1 MKMNWV
7 IAMNLAIN
15 RVNEFQS
22 GTLAILFASVLWGTT
37 GTAASFAPDLSPLA
51 IGAFSMGVGGLL
63 QAGLAFRK
71 ILAALDKL
79 LLNKKLL
86 AVSALALAVYPLAFY
101 SSMKLSG
108 VAIGT
113 VVSIATAPFFSAL
126 LECLISKKN
135 NINKRWL
142 TSFAIGVVGIGLL
155 VFSESSSANESGEDL
170 KLLGIALG
178 LVAGLCYAIYSW
190 ATKALIDKG
199 IKSQAAMGSIFGLGA
214 MLLLPT
220 LWFTGDNLFSSQ
232 TNVLVISYLT
242 LIPQCL
248 GYVAFSFGLR
258 HVTASSANLLTLF
271 EPVVAAVL
279 AVCVV
284 GELIPFIGWLG
295 MFLIVLC
302 LLIQSKPSK
311 GTL

>member
-1 MKMNWV
+1 
-7 IAMNLAIN
+7 MNLAIN
-15 RVNEFQS
+15 RVNEFQT
-22 GTLAILFASVLWGTT
+22 GTLAILFASILWGTT

-51 IGAFSMGVGGLL
+51 IGAFSMGVGGLM
-63 QAGLAFRK
+63 QAGLAYRK
-71 ILAALDKL
+71 ILFAFDKL
-79 LLNKKLL
+79 LQNKKLL

-142 TSFAIGVVGIGLL
+142 TSFAIGVVGIGML
-155 VFSESSSANESGEDL
+155 VFSESSSTNESGDDL

-178 LVAGLCYAIYSW
+178 LLAGLCYAIYSW

-214 MLLLPT
+214 MMLLPT
-220 LWFTGDNLFSSQ
+220 LWFTGENLFSSQ

-295 MFLIVLC
+295 MSLIVLC

>member
-1 MKMNWV
+1 
-7 IAMNLAIN
+7 MNLAIN
-15 RVNEFQS
+15 RVNEFQT
-22 GTLAILFASVLWGTT
+22 GTLAILFASILWGTT

-51 IGAFSMGVGGLL
+51 IGAFSMGVGGLM
-63 QAGLAFRK
+63 QAGLAYRK
-71 ILAALDKL
+71 ILFAFDKL
-79 LLNKKLL
+79 LQNKRLL

-155 VFSESSSANESGEDL
+155 VFSESSATNESGDDL

-178 LVAGLCYAIYSW
+178 LLAGLCYAIYSW
-190 ATKALIDKG
+190 ATKALIDKD
-199 IKSQAAMGSIFGLGA
+199 IESQAAMGSIFGLGA

-220 LWFTGDNLFSSQ
+220 LWFTGENLFSSQ
-232 TNVLVISYLT
+232 INVLVISYLT

-248 GYVAFSFGLR
+248 GYIAFSFGLR

>member
-1 MKMNWV
+1 
-7 IAMNLAIN
+7 MNLAIN
-15 RVNEFQS
+15 RVNEFQT
-22 GTLAILFASVLWGTT
+22 GTLAILFASILWGTT

-51 IGAFSMGVGGLL
+51 IGAFSMGVGGLM
-63 QAGLAFRK
+63 QAGLAYRK
-71 ILAALDKL
+71 ILFAFDKL
-79 LLNKKLL
+79 LQNKKLL
-86 AVSALALAVYPLAFY
+86 TVSALALAIYPLAFY

-142 TSFAIGVVGIGLL
+142 ISFAIGVVGIGLL
-155 VFSESSSANESGEDL
+155 VFSESSAANESADDL

-178 LVAGLCYAIYSW
+178 LLAGLCYAIYFW
-190 ATKALIDKG
+190 ATKALIDKN
-199 IKSQAAMGSIFGLGA
+199 IESQAAMGSIFGLGA

-220 LWFTGDNLFSSQ
+220 LWFTGENLFSSQ
-232 TNVLVISYLT
+232 INVLVISYLT

-248 GYVAFSFGLR
+248 GYIAFSFGLR

>member
-1 MKMNWV
+1 
-7 IAMNLAIN
+7 MNLAIN
-15 RVNEFQS
+15 RVNEFQT
-22 GTLAILFASVLWGTT
+22 GTLAILFASILWGTT

-51 IGAFSMGVGGLL
+51 IGAFSMGVGGLM
-63 QAGLAFRK
+63 QAGLAYRK
-71 ILAALDKL
+71 ILFAFDKL
-79 LLNKKLL
+79 LQNKRLL

-135 NINKRWL
+135 NINRRWL
-142 TSFAIGVVGIGLL
+142 TSFAIGVVGIGML
-155 VFSESSSANESGEDL
+155 VFSESSSTNEPGDDL

-178 LVAGLCYAIYSW
+178 LLAGLCYAIYSW

-199 IKSQAAMGSIFGLGA
+199 IKSKAAMGSIFGLGA

-248 GYVAFSFGLR
+248 GYIAFSFGLR

-284 GELIPFIGWLG
+284 GEVIPFTGWLG
-295 MFLIVLC
+295 MSLIVLC
-302 LLIQSKPSK
+302 LFIQSKPSK

>member
-1 MKMNWV
+1 
-7 IAMNLAIN
+7 MNLAIN
-15 RVNEFQS
+15 RVNEFQT
-22 GTLAILFASVLWGTT
+22 GTLAILFASILWGTT

-51 IGAFSMGVGGLL
+51 IGAFSMGVGGLM
-63 QAGLAFRK
+63 QAGLAYRK
-71 ILAALDKL
+71 ILFACDKL
-79 LLNKKLL
+79 LQNKKLL
-86 AVSALALAVYPLAFY
+86 AVSAFALAVYPLAFY

-135 NINKRWL
+135 NINLRWL

-170 KLLGIALG
+170 KLLGIGLG

-232 TNVLVISYLT
+232 ANVLVISYLT

-248 GYVAFSFGLR
+248 GYIAFSFGLR

-284 GELIPFIGWLG
+284 GELIPFTGWLG
-295 MFLIVLC
+295 MSLIVLC
-302 LLIQSKPSK
+302 LFIQSKPSK

>member
-1 MKMNWV
+1 
-7 IAMNLAIN
+7 MNLAIN
-15 RVNEFQS
+15 RVNEFQT
-22 GTLAILFASVLWGTT
+22 GTLAILFASILWGTT

-63 QAGLAFRK
+63 QAGLAYRK
-71 ILAALDKL
+71 ILFAFDKL
-79 LLNKKLL
+79 LQNKKLL

-155 VFSESSSANESGEDL
+155 VFSESSSANESGDDL
-170 KLLGIALG
+170 KLLGITLG
-178 LVAGLCYAIYSW
+178 LLAGLCYAIYSW
-190 ATKALIDKG
+190 ATKALIDKD

-220 LWFTGDNLFSSQ
+220 LWFTGENLFSSQ
-232 TNVLVISYLT
+232 INVLVISYLT

-284 GELIPFIGWLG
+284 GELIPFTGWLG
-295 MFLIVLC
+295 MSLIVLC
-302 LLIQSKPSK
+302 LFMQSKPSK

>member
-1 MKMNWV
+1 
-7 IAMNLAIN
+7 MNLAIN
-15 RVNEFQS
+15 RVNEFQT
-22 GTLAILFASVLWGTT
+22 GTLAILFASILWGTT
-37 GTAASFAPDLSPLA
+37 GTAASFAPNLSPLA
-51 IGAFSMGVGGLL
+51 IGAFSMGVGGLM
-63 QAGLAFRK
+63 QAGLAYRK
-71 ILAALDKL
+71 ILFAFDKL
-79 LLNKKLL
+79 LQNKKLL
-86 AVSALALAVYPLAFY
+86 TVSALALAVYPLAFY

-108 VAIGT
+108 VAVGT

-142 TSFAIGVVGIGLL
+142 TSFSIGVVGIGLL
-155 VFSESSSANESGEDL
+155 VFSESSSTNESGDDL

-220 LWFTGDNLFSSQ
+220 LWFTGENLFSSQ
-232 TNVLVISYLT
+232 INVLVISYLT

-248 GYVAFSFGLR
+248 GYIAFSFGLR

>member
-1 MKMNWV
+1 
-7 IAMNLAIN
+7 MNLAIN
-15 RVNEFQS
+15 RVNEFQT
-22 GTLAILFASVLWGTT
+22 GTLAILFASILWGTT

-51 IGAFSMGVGGLL
+51 IGAFSMGVGGLM
-63 QAGLAFRK
+63 QAGLAYRK
-71 ILAALDKL
+71 ILLALDKL
-79 LLNKKLL
+79 LQNKKLL

-126 LECLISKKN
+126 LECLISKNN

-155 VFSESSSANESGEDL
+155 VFSESSSTNESADDL

-178 LVAGLCYAIYSW
+178 LLAGLCYAIYSW

-220 LWFTGDNLFSSQ
+220 LWFTGENLFSSQ
-232 TNVLVISYLT
+232 INVLVISYLT

-248 GYVAFSFGLR
+248 GYIAFSFGLR

-284 GELIPFIGWLG
+284 GELIPFTGWLG

>member
-1 MKMNWV
+1 
-7 IAMNLAIN
+7 MNLAIN
-15 RVNEFQS
+15 RVNEFQT
-22 GTLAILFASVLWGTT
+22 GTLAILFASILWGTT

-51 IGAFSMGVGGLL
+51 IGAFSMGVGGLM
-63 QAGLAFRK
+63 QAGLAYRK
-71 ILAALDKL
+71 ILFAFDKL
-79 LLNKKLL
+79 LQNKKLL

-155 VFSESSSANESGEDL
+155 VFSESSFTNESGDDL

-178 LVAGLCYAIYSW
+178 LLAGLCYAIYSW

-220 LWFTGDNLFSSQ
+220 LWFTGENLFSSQ
-232 TNVLVISYLT
+232 INVLVISYLT
-242 LIPQCL
+242 LIPQCV
-248 GYVAFSFGLR
+248 GYIAFSFGLR

>member
-1 MKMNWV
+1 
-7 IAMNLAIN
+7 MNLAIN
-15 RVNEFQS
+15 RVNEFQT
-22 GTLAILFASVLWGTT
+22 GTLAILFASILWGTT

-51 IGAFSMGVGGLL
+51 IGAFSMGVGGLM
-63 QAGLAFRK
+63 QAGLAYRK
-71 ILAALDKL
+71 ILFAFDKL
-79 LLNKKLL
+79 LQNKKLL
-86 AVSALALAVYPLAFY
+86 TVSALALAIYPLAFY

-126 LECLISKKN
+126 LECLISKNN

-155 VFSESSSANESGEDL
+155 VFSESSSTNESGDDL
-170 KLLGIALG
+170 KLFGIALG
-178 LVAGLCYAIYSW
+178 LLAGLCYAIYSW

-220 LWFTGDNLFSSQ
+220 LWFTGENLFSSQ
-232 TNVLVISYLT
+232 INVLVISYLT

-248 GYVAFSFGLR
+248 GYIAFSFGLR

-284 GELIPFIGWLG
+284 GELIPFTGWLG
-295 MFLIVLC
+295 MSLIVLC
-302 LLIQSKPSK
+302 LFIQSKPSK

>member
-1 MKMNWV
+1 
-7 IAMNLAIN
+7 MNLAIN
-15 RVNEFQS
+15 RVNEFQT
-22 GTLAILFASVLWGTT
+22 GTLAILFASILWGTT

-51 IGAFSMGVGGLL
+51 IGAFSMGVGGLM
-63 QAGLAFRK
+63 QAGLAYRK
-71 ILAALDKL
+71 ILFAFDKL
-79 LLNKKLL
+79 LQNKKLL
-86 AVSALALAVYPLAFY
+86 TVSALALAVYPLAFY

-142 TSFAIGVVGIGLL
+142 TSFSIGVVGIGLL
-155 VFSESSSANESGEDL
+155 VFSESSSTNESGDDL

-220 LWFTGDNLFSSQ
+220 LWFTGENLFSSQ
-232 TNVLVISYLT
+232 INVLVISYLT
-242 LIPQCL
+242 LIPQCV
-248 GYVAFSFGLR
+248 GYIAFSFGLR

-302 LLIQSKPSK
+302 LLIQSKPAK

>member
-1 MKMNWV
+1 
-7 IAMNLAIN
+7 MNLAIN
-15 RVNEFQS
+15 RVNEFQT
-22 GTLAILFASVLWGTT
+22 GTLAILFASILWGTT

-51 IGAFSMGVGGLL
+51 IGAFSMGVGGLM
-63 QAGLAFRK
+63 QAGLAYRK
-71 ILAALDKL
+71 ILFAFDKL
-79 LLNKKLL
+79 LQNKRLL

-155 VFSESSSANESGEDL
+155 VFSESSSTNESGDDL

-178 LVAGLCYAIYSW
+178 LLAGLCYAIYSW

-220 LWFTGDNLFSSQ
+220 LWFTGENLSSSQ
-232 TNVLVISYLT
+232 INVLVISYLT
-242 LIPQCL
+242 LIPQCV
-248 GYVAFSFGLR
+248 GYIAFSFGLR

-302 LLIQSKPSK
+302 LLIQLKPAK

>member
-1 MKMNWV
+1 
-7 IAMNLAIN
+7 MNLAIN
-15 RVNEFQS
+15 RVNEFQT
-22 GTLAILFASVLWGTT
+22 GTLAILFASILWGTT

-51 IGAFSMGVGGLL
+51 IGAFSMGVGGLM
-63 QAGLAFRK
+63 QAGLAYRK
-71 ILAALDKL
+71 ILFAFDKL
-79 LLNKKLL
+79 LQNKRLL

-155 VFSESSSANESGEDL
+155 VFSESSATNESGDDL

-178 LVAGLCYAIYSW
+178 LLAGLCYAIYSW
-190 ATKALIDKG
+190 ATKALIDKD
-199 IKSQAAMGSIFGLGA
+199 IESQAAMGSIFGLGA

-220 LWFTGDNLFSSQ
+220 LWFTGENLFSSQ
-232 TNVLVISYLT
+232 INVLVISYLT

-248 GYVAFSFGLR
+248 GYIAFSFGLR

-302 LLIQSKPSK
+302 LLIQSKPVK

>member
-1 MKMNWV
+1 
-7 IAMNLAIN
+7 MNLAIN
-15 RVNEFQS
+15 RVNEFQT
-22 GTLAILFASVLWGTT
+22 GTLAILFASILWGTT
-37 GTAASFAPDLSPLA
+37 GTAASFAPELSPLA
-51 IGAFSMGVGGLL
+51 IGAFSMGVGGLM
-63 QAGLAFRK
+63 QAGLAYRK
-71 ILAALDKL
+71 ILFAFDKL
-79 LLNKKLL
+79 LQNKKLL

-126 LECLISKKN
+126 LECLISKNN
-135 NINKRWL
+135 NINRRWL

-155 VFSESSSANESGEDL
+155 VFSESSTTNESGDDL
-170 KLLGIALG
+170 KLLGIGLG

-214 MLLLPT
+214 VLLLPT
-220 LWFTGDNLFSSQ
+220 LWFTGENLFSSQ
-232 TNVLVISYLT
+232 VNVLVISYLT

-248 GYVAFSFGLR
+248 GYIAFSFGLR

>member
-1 MKMNWV
+1 
-7 IAMNLAIN
+7 MNLAIN
-15 RVNEFQS
+15 RVNEFQT
-22 GTLAILFASVLWGTT
+22 GTLAILFASILWGTT

-51 IGAFSMGVGGLL
+51 IGAFSMGVGGLM
-63 QAGLAFRK
+63 QASLAYRK
-71 ILAALDKL
+71 ILFAFDKL
-79 LLNKKLL
+79 LQNKRLL

-155 VFSESSSANESGEDL
+155 VFSESSSTNESGDDL

-178 LVAGLCYAIYSW
+178 LLAGLCYAIYSW

-220 LWFTGDNLFSSQ
+220 LWFTGENLFSSQ
-232 TNVLVISYLT
+232 INVLVISYLT
-242 LIPQCL
+242 LIPQCV
-248 GYVAFSFGLR
+248 GYIAFSFGLR

>member
-1 MKMNWV
+1 
-7 IAMNLAIN
+7 MNLAIN
-15 RVNEFQS
+15 RVNEFQT
-22 GTLAILFASVLWGTT
+22 GTLAILFASILWGTT

-51 IGAFSMGVGGLL
+51 IGAFSMGVGGLM
-63 QAGLAFRK
+63 QAGLAYRK
-71 ILAALDKL
+71 ILFAFDKL
-79 LLNKKLL
+79 LQNKKLL
-86 AVSALALAVYPLAFY
+86 AVSAVALAVYPLAFY

-155 VFSESSSANESGEDL
+155 VFSESSSVNESGDDL
-170 KLLGIALG
+170 KLLGIGLG

-220 LWFTGDNLFSSQ
+220 LWFTGENLFSSQ
-232 TNVLVISYLT
+232 INVLVISYLT

-248 GYVAFSFGLR
+248 GYIAFSFGLR

-284 GELIPFIGWLG
+284 GELIPFTGWLG
-295 MFLIVLC
+295 MSLIVLC
-302 LLIQSKPSK
+302 LFIQSKPSK

>member
-1 MKMNWV
+1 
-7 IAMNLAIN
+7 MNLAIN
-15 RVNEFQS
+15 RVNEFQT
-22 GTLAILFASVLWGTT
+22 GTLAILFASILWGTT

-51 IGAFSMGVGGLL
+51 IGAFSMGVGGLM
-63 QAGLAFRK
+63 QAGLAYRK
-71 ILAALDKL
+71 ILFAFDKL
-79 LLNKKLL
+79 LQNKKLL

-142 TSFAIGVVGIGLL
+142 TSFSIGVVGIGLL
-155 VFSESSSANESGEDL
+155 VFSESSSTNESGDDL

-190 ATKALIDKG
+190 ATKALIDKD
-199 IKSQAAMGSIFGLGA
+199 IESQAAMGSIFGLGA

-220 LWFTGDNLFSSQ
+220 LWFTGENLFSSQ
-232 TNVLVISYLT
+232 INVLVISYLT

-248 GYVAFSFGLR
+248 GYIAFSFGLR

>member
-1 MKMNWV
+1 
-7 IAMNLAIN
+7 MNLAIN
-15 RVNEFQS
+15 RVNEFQT
-22 GTLAILFASVLWGTT
+22 GTLAILFASILWGTT

-51 IGAFSMGVGGLL
+51 IGAFSMGVGGLM
-63 QAGLAFRK
+63 QAGLAYRK
-71 ILAALDKL
+71 ILLAFDKL
-79 LLNKKLL
+79 LQNKRLL

-155 VFSESSSANESGEDL
+155 VFSESSSTNESGDDL

-178 LVAGLCYAIYSW
+178 LLAGLCYAIYSW
-190 ATKALIDKG
+190 ATKALIDKD
-199 IKSQAAMGSIFGLGA
+199 IESQAAMGSIFGLGA

-220 LWFTGDNLFSSQ
+220 LWFTGENLFSSQ
-232 TNVLVISYLT
+232 INVLVISYLT
-242 LIPQCL
+242 LIPQYL
-248 GYVAFSFGLR
+248 GYIAFSFGLR

>member
-1 MKMNWV
+1 
-7 IAMNLAIN
+7 MNLAIN
-15 RVNEFQS
+15 RVNEFQT
-22 GTLAILFASVLWGTT
+22 GTLAILFASILWGTT

-51 IGAFSMGVGGLL
+51 IGAFSMGVGGLM
-63 QAGLAFRK
+63 QAGLAYRQ
-71 ILAALDKL
+71 ILFAFDKL
-79 LLNKKLL
+79 LQNKKLL

-155 VFSESSSANESGEDL
+155 VFSESSSANESGDDL
-170 KLLGIALG
+170 KLLGIGLG

-220 LWFTGDNLFSSQ
+220 LWFTGENLFSSQ
-232 TNVLVISYLT
+232 INVLVISYLT

-248 GYVAFSFGLR
+248 GYIAFSFGLR

-284 GELIPFIGWLG
+284 GELIPFTGWLG
-295 MFLIVLC
+295 MSLIVLC
-302 LLIQSKPSK
+302 LFIQSKPSK

>member
-1 MKMNWV
+1 
-7 IAMNLAIN
+7 MNLAIN
-15 RVNEFQS
+15 RVNEFQT
-22 GTLAILFASVLWGTT
+22 GTLAILFASILWGTT

-51 IGAFSMGVGGLL
+51 VGAFSMGVGGLM
-63 QAGLAFRK
+63 QAGLAYRK
-71 ILAALDKL
+71 VLFAFDKL
-79 LLNKKLL
+79 LQNKRLL

-126 LECLISKKN
+126 LECLISKEN

-142 TSFAIGVVGIGLL
+142 TSFSIGVVGIGLL
-155 VFSESSSANESGEDL
+155 VFSESSSTNESREDL

-178 LVAGLCYAIYSW
+178 LLAGLCYAIYSW
-190 ATKALIDKG
+190 ATKALIDKD
-199 IKSQAAMGSIFGLGA
+199 IESQAAMGSIFGLGA

-220 LWFTGDNLFSSQ
+220 LWFTGENLFSSQ
-232 TNVLVISYLT
+232 INVLVISYLT

-248 GYVAFSFGLR
+248 GYIAFSFGLR

-302 LLIQSKPSK
+302 LLIQSKPAK

>member
-1 MKMNWV
+1 
-7 IAMNLAIN
+7 MNLAIN
-15 RVNEFQS
+15 RVNEFQT
-22 GTLAILFASVLWGTT
+22 GTLAILFASILWGTT

-51 IGAFSMGVGGLL
+51 IGAFSMGVGGLM
-63 QAGLAFRK
+63 QAGLAYRK
-71 ILAALDKL
+71 ILLAFDKL
-79 LLNKKLL
+79 LQNKRLL

-155 VFSESSSANESGEDL
+155 VFSESSSTNESGDDL

-178 LVAGLCYAIYSW
+178 LLAGLCYAIYSW

-220 LWFTGDNLFSSQ
+220 LWFTGENLCSSQ
-232 TNVLVISYLT
+232 INVLVISYLT

-248 GYVAFSFGLR
+248 GYIAFSFGLR

-284 GELIPFIGWLG
+284 GELIPFTGWLG
-295 MFLIVLC
+295 MSLIVLC
-302 LLIQSKPSK
+302 LFIQSKPSK

>member
-1 MKMNWV
+1 
-7 IAMNLAIN
+7 MNLAIN
-15 RVNEFQS
+15 RVNEFQT
-22 GTLAILFASVLWGTT
+22 GTLAILFASILWGTT

-51 IGAFSMGVGGLL
+51 IGAFSMGVGGLM
-63 QAGLAFRK
+63 QAGLAYRK
-71 ILAALDKL
+71 ILLAFDKL
-79 LLNKKLL
+79 LQNKKLL
-86 AVSALALAVYPLAFY
+86 AVSALALAIYPLAFY

-135 NINKRWL
+135 NINQRWL
-142 TSFAIGVVGIGLL
+142 TSFSIGVVGIGLL
-155 VFSESSSANESGEDL
+155 VFSESSSTNESGDDL

-220 LWFTGDNLFSSQ
+220 LWFTGENLFSSQ

>member
-1 MKMNWV
+1 
-7 IAMNLAIN
+7 MNLAIN
-15 RVNEFQS
+15 RVNEFQT
-22 GTLAILFASVLWGTT
+22 GTLAILFASILWGTT

-51 IGAFSMGVGGLL
+51 IGAFSMGVGGLM
-63 QAGLAFRK
+63 QAGLAYRK
-71 ILAALDKL
+71 ILLAFDKL
-79 LLNKKLL
+79 LQNKKLL
-86 AVSALALAVYPLAFY
+86 AVSALALAIYPLAFY

-155 VFSESSSANESGEDL
+155 VFSESSSTNESGDDL

-214 MLLLPT
+214 MLLMPT
-220 LWFTGDNLFSSQ
+220 LWFTGENLFSSQ
-232 TNVLVISYLT
+232 INVLVISYLT

-248 GYVAFSFGLR
+248 GYIAFSFGLR

>member
-1 MKMNWV
+1 
-7 IAMNLAIN
+7 MNLAIN
-15 RVNEFQS
+15 RVNEFQT
-22 GTLAILFASVLWGTT
+22 GTLAILFASILWGTT

-51 IGAFSMGVGGLL
+51 IGAFSMGVGGLM
-63 QAGLAFRK
+63 QAGLAYRK
-71 ILAALDKL
+71 ILFAFDKL
-79 LLNKKLL
+79 LQNKKLL

-126 LECLISKKN
+126 LECLISKDN

-142 TSFAIGVVGIGLL
+142 TSFTIGVVGIGLL
-155 VFSESSSANESGEDL
+155 VFSESSSESDSGDDL
-170 KLLGIALG
+170 KLLGIGLG

-220 LWFTGDNLFSSQ
+220 LWFTGENLFSSQ

-284 GELIPFIGWLG
+284 GELIPFTGWFG
-295 MFLIVLC
+295 MSLIVLC
-302 LLIQSKPSK
+302 LLIQSKPS
-311 GTL
+311 

>member
-1 MKMNWV
+1 
-7 IAMNLAIN
+7 MNLAIN
-15 RVNEFQS
+15 RVNEFQT
-22 GTLAILFASVLWGTT
+22 GTLAILFASILWGTT

-51 IGAFSMGVGGLL
+51 IGAFSMGVGGLM
-63 QAGLAFRK
+63 QAGLAYRK
-71 ILAALDKL
+71 ILFAFDKL
-79 LLNKKLL
+79 LQNKKLL

-155 VFSESSSANESGEDL
+155 VFSESSSTNESSDDL

-178 LVAGLCYAIYSW
+178 LLAGLCYAIYSW

-220 LWFTGDNLFSSQ
+220 LWFTGENLFSSQ
-232 TNVLVISYLT
+232 INVLVISYLT

-248 GYVAFSFGLR
+248 GYIAFSFGLR

-302 LLIQSKPSK
+302 LLIQSKPAK
-311 GTL
+311 RTL

>member
-1 MKMNWV
+1 
-7 IAMNLAIN
+7 MNLAIN
-15 RVNEFQS
+15 RVNEFQT
-22 GTLAILFASVLWGTT
+22 GTLAILFASILWGTT

-63 QAGLAFRK
+63 QAGLAYRK
-71 ILAALDKL
+71 ILFAFDKL
-79 LLNKKLL
+79 LQNKKLL

-155 VFSESSSANESGEDL
+155 VFSESSSANESGDDL
-170 KLLGIALG
+170 KLLGITLG
-178 LVAGLCYAIYSW
+178 LLAGLCYAIYSW
-190 ATKALIDKG
+190 ATKALIDKD

-220 LWFTGDNLFSSQ
+220 LWFTGENLFSSQ

-284 GELIPFIGWLG
+284 GELIPFTGWLG
-295 MFLIVLC
+295 MSLIVLC
-302 LLIQSKPSK
+302 LFMQSKPSK

>member
-1 MKMNWV
+1 
-7 IAMNLAIN
+7 MNLAIN
-15 RVNEFQS
+15 RVNEFQT
-22 GTLAILFASVLWGTT
+22 GTLAILFASILWGTT

-51 IGAFSMGVGGLL
+51 IGACSMGVGGLM
-63 QAGLAFRK
+63 QAGLAYRK
-71 ILAALDKL
+71 ILFAFDKL
-79 LLNKKLL
+79 LQNKKLL

-126 LECLISKKN
+126 LECLISKNN

-155 VFSESSSANESGEDL
+155 VFSESSSASDSGDDL
-170 KLLGIALG
+170 KLLGIGLG

-220 LWFTGDNLFSSQ
+220 LWFTGENLFSSQ

-242 LIPQCL
+242 LIPQYL

-284 GELIPFIGWLG
+284 GELIPFTGWLG
-295 MFLIVLC
+295 MSLIVLC
-302 LLIQSKPSK
+302 LLIQSKPS
-311 GTL
+311 

>member
-1 MKMNWV
+1 
-7 IAMNLAIN
+7 MNLAIN
-15 RVNEFQS
+15 RVNEFQM
-22 GTLAILFASVLWGTT
+22 GTLAILFASILWGTT

-51 IGAFSMGVGGLL
+51 IGAFSMGVGGLM
-63 QAGLAFRK
+63 QAGLAYRK
-71 ILAALDKL
+71 ILFAFDKL
-79 LLNKKLL
+79 LQNKKLL

-126 LECLISKKN
+126 LECLISKNN

-155 VFSESSSANESGEDL
+155 VFSESSSANESGDDL
-170 KLLGIALG
+170 KLLGIGLG

-248 GYVAFSFGLR
+248 GYIAFSFGLR

-284 GELIPFIGWLG
+284 GELIPFTGWLG
-295 MFLIVLC
+295 MSLIVLC
-302 LLIQSKPSK
+302 LFIQSKPSK

>member
-1 MKMNWV
+1 
-7 IAMNLAIN
+7 MNLAIN
-15 RVNEFQS
+15 RVNEFQT
-22 GTLAILFASVLWGTT
+22 GTLAILFASILWGTT

-51 IGAFSMGVGGLL
+51 IGAFSMGVGGLM
-63 QAGLAFRK
+63 QAGLAYRK
-71 ILAALDKL
+71 ILFAFDKL
-79 LLNKKLL
+79 LQNKRLL

-142 TSFAIGVVGIGLL
+142 TSFSIGVVGIGLL
-155 VFSESSSANESGEDL
+155 VFSESSTTNESGDDL

-178 LVAGLCYAIYSW
+178 LLAGVCYAIYSW
-190 ATKALIDKG
+190 ATKALIDKD
-199 IKSQAAMGSIFGLGA
+199 IESQAAMGSIFGLGA

-220 LWFTGDNLFSSQ
+220 LWLTGENLFSSQ
-232 TNVLVISYLT
+232 INVLVISYLT

-248 GYVAFSFGLR
+248 GYIAFSFGLR

-302 LLIQSKPSK
+302 LLIQSKSSK

>member
-1 MKMNWV
+1 
-7 IAMNLAIN
+7 MNLAIN
-15 RVNEFQS
+15 RVNELQT
-22 GTLAILFASVLWGTT
+22 GTLAILFASILWGTT

-51 IGAFSMGVGGLL
+51 IGAFSMGVGGLM
-63 QAGLAFRK
+63 QAGLAYRK
-71 ILAALDKL
+71 ILFAFDKL
-79 LLNKKLL
+79 LQNKKLL

-135 NINKRWL
+135 NINLRWL

-170 KLLGIALG
+170 KLLGIGLG

-220 LWFTGDNLFSSQ
+220 LWFTGENLFSSQ
-232 TNVLVISYLT
+232 INVLVISYLT

-248 GYVAFSFGLR
+248 GYIAFSFGLR

-284 GELIPFIGWLG
+284 GELIPFTGWLG
-295 MFLIVLC
+295 MSLIVLC
-302 LLIQSKPSK
+302 LFIQSKPSK

>member
-1 MKMNWV
+1 
-7 IAMNLAIN
+7 MNLAIN
-15 RVNEFQS
+15 RVNEFQT
-22 GTLAILFASVLWGTT
+22 GTLAIVFASVLWGTT
-37 GTAASFAPDLSPLA
+37 GTAATFAPDLSPLA
-51 IGAFSMGVGGLL
+51 IGAFSMGVGGLM
-63 QAGLAFRK
+63 QAALAYRK
-71 ILAALDKL
+71 ILSSLDKL

-86 AVSALALAVYPLAFY
+86 AASALALAIYPLAFY

-108 VAIGT
+108 VAMGT

-142 TSFAIGVVGIGLL
+142 TSFAIGVAGIGLL
-155 VFSESSSANESGEDL
+155 VFSESSAANESGDDL

-178 LVAGLCYAIYSW
+178 LLAGLCYAIYSW
-190 ATKALIDKG
+190 ATKALIDKD
-199 IKSQAAMGSIFGLGA
+199 IESQAAMGSIFGLGA

-220 LWFTGDNLFSSQ
+220 LWFTGENLFSSQ
-232 TNVLVISYLT
+232 TNLLVISYLT

-284 GELIPFIGWLG
+284 GELIPFTGWLG

>member
-1 MKMNWV
+1 
-7 IAMNLAIN
+7 MNLAIN
-15 RVNEFQS
+15 RVNEFQT
-22 GTLAILFASVLWGTT
+22 GTLAILFASILWGTT

-51 IGAFSMGVGGLL
+51 IGAFSMGIGGLM
-63 QAGLAFRK
+63 QAGLAYRK
-71 ILAALDKL
+71 ILFAFEQL
-79 LLNKKLL
+79 LQNKKLL

-155 VFSESSSANESGEDL
+155 VFSESSSTNESGDDL
-170 KLLGIALG
+170 KLFGIALG
-178 LVAGLCYAIYSW
+178 LLAGLCYAIYSW

-232 TNVLVISYLT
+232 INVLVISYLT

-248 GYVAFSFGLR
+248 GYIAFSFGLR

-311 GTL
+311 GML

>member
-1 MKMNWV
+1 
-7 IAMNLAIN
+7 MNLTIN
-15 RVNEFQS
+15 RVNEFQT
-22 GTLAILFASVLWGTT
+22 GTLAILFASILWGTT

-51 IGAFSMGVGGLL
+51 IGAFSMGVGGLM
-63 QAGLAFRK
+63 QAGLAYRK
-71 ILAALDKL
+71 ILLAFDKL
-79 LLNKKLL
+79 LQNKKLL
-86 AVSALALAVYPLAFY
+86 AVSALALAIYPLAFY

-126 LECLISKKN
+126 LECLISKNN

-142 TSFAIGVVGIGLL
+142 TSFSIGVVGIGLL
-155 VFSESSSANESGEDL
+155 VFSESSSTNESGDDL

-220 LWFTGDNLFSSQ
+220 LWFTGENLFSSQ
-232 TNVLVISYLT
+232 INVLVISYLT
-242 LIPQCL
+242 LIPQCV
-248 GYVAFSFGLR
+248 GYIAFSFGLR

>member
-1 MKMNWV
+1 
-7 IAMNLAIN
+7 MNLAIN
-15 RVNEFQS
+15 RVNEFQT
-22 GTLAILFASVLWGTT
+22 GTLAILFASILWGTT

-51 IGAFSMGVGGLL
+51 IGAFSMGVGGLM
-63 QAGLAFRK
+63 QAGLAYRK
-71 ILAALDKL
+71 ILFAFDKL
-79 LLNKKLL
+79 LQNKRLL

-126 LECLISKKN
+126 LECLISKNN

-155 VFSESSSANESGEDL
+155 VFSESSATNESGDDL

-178 LVAGLCYAIYSW
+178 LLAGLCYAIYSW
-190 ATKALIDKG
+190 ATKALIDKD
-199 IKSQAAMGSIFGLGA
+199 IESQAAMGSIFGLGA

-220 LWFTGDNLFSSQ
+220 LWFTGENLFSSQ
-232 TNVLVISYLT
+232 INVLVISYLT

-248 GYVAFSFGLR
+248 GYIAFSFGLR

>member
-1 MKMNWV
+1 
-7 IAMNLAIN
+7 MNLAIN
-15 RVNEFQS
+15 RVNEFQT
-22 GTLAILFASVLWGTT
+22 GTLAILFASILWGTT

-51 IGAFSMGVGGLL
+51 IGAFSMGVGGLM
-63 QAGLAFRK
+63 QAGLAYRK
-71 ILAALDKL
+71 ILFAFDKL
-79 LLNKKLL
+79 LQNKKLL
-86 AVSALALAVYPLAFY
+86 TVSALALAVYPLAFY

-108 VAIGT
+108 VAVGT

-142 TSFAIGVVGIGLL
+142 TSFSIGVVGIGLL
-155 VFSESSSANESGEDL
+155 VFSESSSTNESGDDL

-220 LWFTGDNLFSSQ
+220 LWFTGENLFSSQ
-232 TNVLVISYLT
+232 INVLVISYLT

-248 GYVAFSFGLR
+248 GYIAFSFGLR

>member
-1 MKMNWV
+1 
-7 IAMNLAIN
+7 MNLAIN
-15 RVNEFQS
+15 RVNEFQT
-22 GTLAILFASVLWGTT
+22 GTLAILFASILWGTT

-51 IGAFSMGVGGLL
+51 IGAFSMGVGGLM
-63 QAGLAFRK
+63 QAGLAYRK
-71 ILAALDKL
+71 ILFAFDKL
-79 LLNKKLL
+79 LQNKKLL

-142 TSFAIGVVGIGLL
+142 ISFAIGVVGIGLL
-155 VFSESSSANESGEDL
+155 VFSESSAANESGDDL

-178 LVAGLCYAIYSW
+178 LLAGLCYAIYSW
-190 ATKALIDKG
+190 ATKALIDKD
-199 IKSQAAMGSIFGLGA
+199 IESQAAMGSIFGLGA

-242 LIPQCL
+242 LLSQCL
-248 GYVAFSFGLR
+248 GYIAFSFGLR

>member
-1 MKMNWV
+1 
-7 IAMNLAIN
+7 MNLAIN
-15 RVNEFQS
+15 RVNELQT
-22 GTLAILFASVLWGTT
+22 GTLAILFASILWGTT

-51 IGAFSMGVGGLL
+51 IGAFSMGVGGLM
-63 QAGLAFRK
+63 QAGLAYQQ
-71 ILAALDKL
+71 ILFAFDKL
-79 LLNKKLL
+79 LQNKKLL

-155 VFSESSSANESGEDL
+155 VFSESSSANESGDDL
-170 KLLGIALG
+170 KLLGIGLG

-220 LWFTGDNLFSSQ
+220 LWFTGENLFSSQ
-232 TNVLVISYLT
+232 INVLVISYLT

-248 GYVAFSFGLR
+248 GYIAFSFGLR

-284 GELIPFIGWLG
+284 GELIPFTGWLG
-295 MFLIVLC
+295 MSLIVLC
-302 LLIQSKPSK
+302 LFIQSKPSK

>member
-1 MKMNWV
+1 
-7 IAMNLAIN
+7 MNLAIN
-15 RVNEFQS
+15 RVNEFQT
-22 GTLAILFASVLWGTT
+22 GTLAILFASILWGTT

-51 IGAFSMGVGGLL
+51 IGAFSMGVGGLM
-63 QAGLAFRK
+63 QAGLAYRK
-71 ILAALDKL
+71 ILFAFDKL
-79 LLNKKLL
+79 LQNKKLL
-86 AVSALALAVYPLAFY
+86 TVSALALAVYPLAFY

-142 TSFAIGVVGIGLL
+142 TSFSIGVVGIGLL
-155 VFSESSSANESGEDL
+155 VFSESSSTNESGDDL

-220 LWFTGDNLFSSQ
+220 LWFTGENLFSSQ

-248 GYVAFSFGLR
+248 GYIAFSFGLR

-295 MFLIVLC
+295 MSLIVLC
-302 LLIQSKPSK
+302 LFIQSNPSK

>member
-1 MKMNWV
+1 
-7 IAMNLAIN
+7 MNLAIN
-15 RVNEFQS
+15 RVNEFQT
-22 GTLAILFASVLWGTT
+22 GTLAILFASILWGTT

-51 IGAFSMGVGGLL
+51 IGAFSMGVGGLM
-63 QAGLAFRK
+63 QAGLAYRK
-71 ILAALDKL
+71 ILF
-79 LLNKKLL
+79 
-86 AVSALALAVYPLAFY
+86 AFY

-108 VAIGT
+108 VAVGT

-142 TSFAIGVVGIGLL
+142 TSFSIGVVGIGLL
-155 VFSESSSANESGEDL
+155 VFSESSSTNESGDDL

-190 ATKALIDKG
+190 ATKALIDKD
-199 IKSQAAMGSIFGLGA
+199 IESQAAMGSIFGLGA

-220 LWFTGDNLFSSQ
+220 LWFTGENLFSSQ
-232 TNVLVISYLT
+232 INVLVISYLT

-248 GYVAFSFGLR
+248 GYIAFSFGLR

-295 MFLIVLC
+295 MSLIVLC